1 MPVESNNSFVSSVT
15 GYKMVTLK
23 TKETTNIFTYFIFRS
38 HGCEV
43 EWLDN
48 DCARISCKLEA
59 FGTDSQTGKKTWFN
73 NALAYYLGY
82 SNQWNDP
89 KKTIFF
95 GNGDPVPEKAMQTL
109 KEVHKCL
116 NFNAIPQL

>member
-1 MPVESNNSFVSSVT
+1 MPVVSHIPFSYSAT
-15 GYKMVTLK
+15 DPQRVTLN
-23 TKETTNIFTYFIFRS
+23 TKKTTNIFTYIYFIFRS
-38 HGCEV
+38 HGGKV

-95 GNGDPVPEKAMQTL
+95 GNGDPMPEKAMQTL
-109 KEVHKCL
+109 KEVHKCCYH
-116 NFNAIPQL
+116 PQK